1 VATTRCSAS
10 QRPIRGG
17 TTYATSRTCG
27 SGCYLILLAPSANR
41 VYASEA
47 NRLVAA
53 ELQIMLGAN
62 DQPAI
67 EPMTRAGI
75 GYLALATENLDE
87 RACQALGR
95 LSGCSVA
102 AIESRFP
109 AAPLPNWS
117 SSVTGHS
124 STRAG

>member
-1 VATTRCSAS
+1 VVTTRCSAS

-62 DQPAI
+62 DQACN
-67 EPMTRAGI
+67 RADDPCWDRI
-75 GYLALATENLDE
+75 
-87 RACQALGR
+87 
-95 LSGCSVA
+95 
-102 AIESRFP
+102 SRI
-109 AAPLPNWS
+109 S
-117 SSVTGHS
+117 D
-124 STRAG
+124 